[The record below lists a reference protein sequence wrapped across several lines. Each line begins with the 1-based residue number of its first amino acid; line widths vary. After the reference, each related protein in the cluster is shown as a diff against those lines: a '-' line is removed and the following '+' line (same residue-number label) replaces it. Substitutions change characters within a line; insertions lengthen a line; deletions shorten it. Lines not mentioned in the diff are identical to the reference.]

1 MWTLLYPSTVNKG
14 KTLTLG
20 HWLAEQNMCL
30 TPASRPLLH
39 WVLGTHTGS
48 ALFHQTLRPLPW
60 ALFPGHHSDIT
71 TTSLIGWLPTVQD
84 RWCIFSPSL
93 VALCMRLPSGSR
105 PHSVSRVRWV
115 VCGCGFQCVRGK
127 GVLEMTKRS
136 EGSNQVEHIPSMSK
150 ALGWIQ
156 STRSENRKGVF
167 FLFDCCHIN

>member
-1 MWTLLYPSTVNKG
+1 MEGEIKLGEIESHFPRNAQLSLGSLNELQTDHLYQECMWTLLYPSTVNKG

-93 VALCMRLPSGSR
+93 VALCMLLPSGSR
-105 PHSVSRVRWV
+105 PHSVSRVR
-115 VCGCGFQCVRGK
+115 
-127 GVLEMTKRS
+127 
-136 EGSNQVEHIPSMSK
+136 
-150 ALGWIQ
+150 
-156 STRSENRKGVF
+156 
-167 FLFDCCHIN
+167 